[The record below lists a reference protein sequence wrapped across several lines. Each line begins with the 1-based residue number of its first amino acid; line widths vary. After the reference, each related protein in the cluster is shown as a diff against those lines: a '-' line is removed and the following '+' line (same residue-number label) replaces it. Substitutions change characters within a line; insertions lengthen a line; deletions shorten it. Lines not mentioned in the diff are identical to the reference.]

1 MSAKPI
7 IGQLRS
13 TWCVECPPMIS
24 RIFARCS
31 QNVTATAIVIINV
44 AKGCNELTK
53 QLLQHCMLPP
63 KARRVLIKQF
73 CCTAHKSIFI
83 ITSLF
88 FILFIYM
95 QYFSLLITFLIKFY
109 QLTKRISKRF
119 ISELT
124 FFSSL
129 SFCETINSRGQIVY
143 FPTCTYACMCV

>member
-83 ITSLF
+83 ITPFF

-109 QLTKRISKRF
+109 QLTKRIIQNALF
-119 ISELT
+119 LNL

-129 SFCETINSRGQIVY
+129 SFCETINSRGQIVH
-143 FPTCTYACMCV
+143 FLTCMRVCACG